1 MGDGGSAAA
10 AVNIGFAYG
19 QGSQRGRNP
28 AVVAASDR
36 REVAQLQCYIDCR
49 KSIRTSKVINSAS
62 KSSKTRTK
70 TKTTT
75 RGSGAASSVHI
86 LVHELKKG
94 IAPPARQSSA
104 VPPTVQSRA
113 AQSSADRTAAILFHI
128 VEPML
133 PIMITANES
142 CYTGSLHYTTRSA
155 RHYAP
160 LPTTRFACCRC
171 FAVVKAQAFG
181 FRPPRRVA
189 SG

>member
-1 MGDGGSAAA
+1 MGNGWSAAA

-28 AVVAASDR
+28 AVVAASNR

-62 KSSKTRTK
+62 KSSRTRTK

-142 CYTGSLHYTTRSA
+142 CYSLHYTTRRA

-160 LPTTRFACCRC
+160 LPTTRSACCRC